1 MLDYVT
7 GKVKEVRDKTIT
19 IDISGFGV
27 ALLVPKPEAF
37 VKDIDVTLYAHLHW
51 NQEKGPALFGFEKE
65 LDRMVFL
72 MLIGC
77 SKIGP
82 SIALT
87 ILSKFSAGQFLEII
101 AAQNE
106 KQLSS
111 INGIGAKKAEHII
124 VQLKHK
130 VQKLLASGEI
140 KAETQESFVQWQNVS
155 DVLTSLNYSKQE
167 VSKAMLYLTE
177 KYSGQNYNLDTLI
190 RSALTYLS
198 SPRA

>member
-1 MLDYVT
+1 
-7 GKVKEVRDKTIT
+7 
-19 IDISGFGV
+19 
-27 ALLVPKPEAF
+27 
-37 VKDIDVTLYAHLHW
+37 
-51 NQEKGPALFGFEKE
+51 
-65 LDRMVFL
+65 MVFL